1 MEKIIAAA
9 FVIVSVVLCSAAGAF
24 DLQGHRGARG
34 LAPENTLPAFASA
47 LSIGVTT
54 LELDLAMTSDGV
66 LVVSHDTVSTP
77 ITRAERTARFSPPR
91 GPRSVRSHWRSC
103 SAMTSDA

>member
-9 FVIVSVVLCSAAGAF
+9 IVIVSVVLCSAAGAF

-54 LELDLAMTSDGV
+54 LEANARANSGTFSQSNRESGTAGSGGTLGVAASDG
-66 LVVSHDTVSTP
+66 SCC
-77 ITRAERTARFSPPR
+77 AERQRRR
-91 GPRSVRSHWRSC
+91 GQ
-103 SAMTSDA
+103 